1 MTIKEVLSRWFA
13 IYVSAKRYHWKTS
26 SVVFESDHELFD
38 RIADVWSKGLFDQV
52 VEQYYMGSHREQL
65 NEVDDVFKSE
75 DYEAPVM
82 ECRSTKESTQ
92 MARNLYK
99 LVNELHQ
106 ELDSFD
112 AEDRGTNASLDE
124 VSIKLGT
131 ALALLKGRLSYTGLE

>member
-1 MTIKEVLSRWFA
+1 MDLLEILNRWFG

-38 RIADVWSKGLFDQV
+38 RVADVWSKGLFDQV

-65 NEVDDVFKSE
+65 NDADNVFKTE
-75 DYEAPVM
+75 DFEAPVM
-82 ECRSTKESTQ
+82 ECKSPKDSTQ
-92 MARNLYK
+92 MARNLYT
-99 LVNELHQ
+99 LVSELHQ
-106 ELDSFD
+106 GLDKFD
-112 AEDRGTNASLDE
+112 AEDRGTNATLDE

>member
-1 MTIKEVLSRWFA
+1 MDLLEILNRWFG

-38 RIADVWSKGLFDQV
+38 RVADVWSKGLFDQV
-52 VEQYYMGSHREQL
+52 VEQYYMGSHRDQL
-65 NEVDDVFKSE
+65 DEADKVFKTE
-75 DYEAPVM
+75 DFEAPVM
-82 ECRSTKESTQ
+82 ECKSTKDSTQ
-92 MARNLYK
+92 MARNLYT

-106 ELDSFD
+106 GLDKFD
-112 AEDRGTNASLDE
+112 AEDRGTNATLDE